1 MICVDYVPILY
12 NVQYEFGT
20 FWFNTVE
27 KLILW
32 HIYVK
37 VYILCDLSWGA
48 AGEETVGRLALV

>member
-1 MICVDYVPILY
+1 MYSMSLEPSGLI
-12 NVQYEFGT
+12 
-20 FWFNTVE
+20 TVE